1 MAYMGDICVTMGSYT
16 NQQGEK
22 KNRYEKIGAWF
33 QDEQGRISGNINMIP
48 LIPPKKDDGTGFWF
62 SLFTDQKNKGQGQHQ
77 QAPQQQAPAP
87 QQQQQAPAPRQQYY
101 DANGN
106 PVSTPF

>member
-1 MAYMGDICVTMGSYT
+1 MAYSGDICVSTGSYT
-16 NQQGEK
+16 DKQGNN

-33 QDEQGRISGNINMIP
+33 TDDQGRISINISMIP
-48 LIPPKKDDGTGFWF
+48 LIPPKKDGGIGFWA
-62 SLFTDQKNKGQGQHQ
+62 SLFTAQSNHQGQT
-77 QAPQQQAPAP
+77 PQQQAPAP
-87 QQQQQAPAPRQQYY
+87 QPQPQGQPAPRQQYY